1 VVGNPS
7 SEHSER
13 ELRAITGMALL
24 ALLGWTL
31 VVGGSILWNLW
42 YERQEHRAL
51 AEIEISLGVPQE
63 HIAGHMEADRQLL
76 TGLGLTH
83 GVIWLLGAG
92 MIGFARSR
100 ARRHVLEWRDDSQ
113 RRRLSAQVFDQTA
126 EGIVITDT
134 ERRIISVN
142 RAFTEITGYP
152 AEEVLG
158 RDPKLLQ
165 SGRHD
170 GEFYR
175 QLWQQLEDE
184 GLWRGEIW
192 NRRKNGE
199 LYPEWLAINVV
210 RDADGRPEHYIGIF
224 SDISRQKRD
233 AERIRFLAYYDAL
246 TGLPNRTLLA
256 DRVGKAIA
264 AAKRHQKRL
273 ALLFMDLDGFK
284 HINDSLGHLAGDNVL
299 RLVGER
305 LKRLTRSSDTLA
317 RFGGDEF
324 VLLLNDVAGPEG
336 IAAVA
341 RRCVDSLAEPLELD
355 GQEIRITP
363 SIGISVCPNDGDTL
377 DTLVK
382 NADTAMY
389 HAKAAG
395 RNQYRFFEAEMNA
408 RVISRAKLGN
418 ALRRAIEGGEL
429 LLHYQP
435 QADIVTGEIVGL
447 EALVRWQHPELG
459 LVSPAD
465 FVPVAEELGLIGLL
479 GDWVLNETCRQAV
492 AWQRAGLPHL
502 PVAVNLSALQLRSP
516 TFLQDVR
523 QALATSGLD
532 AHWLEFELT
541 ESVLMEQAETAV
553 QALSGLGELGIRV
566 AIDDFG
572 TGYSSLA
579 YLRRL
584 AIDKIKIDRSFVRDL
599 GVDAED
605 TVIVSTIIRMAH
617 SLKLRVIA
625 EGVETSEQLATLR
638 AHGCDEIQG
647 YYLSRPLPPDTLADF
662 VQERCA
668 A

>member
-1 VVGNPS
+1 MGNPS
-7 SEHSER
+7 KEHSTR
-13 ELRAITGMALL
+13 ELRTITAMALL
-24 ALLGWTL
+24 ALLGWSL
-31 VVGGSILWNLW
+31 VIGASLYWNLW
-42 YERQEHRAL
+42 YEEQEHRAL
-51 AEIEISLGVPQE
+51 AEVEISFGVPRDHVAR
-63 HIAGHMEADRQLL
+63 HIAADRRLL

-83 GVIWLLGAG
+83 GVIWLIGAAT
-92 MIGFARSR
+92 IGFARSR
-100 ARRHVLEWRDDSQ
+100 ARGHLRAWRHDEQS
-113 RRRLSAQVFDQTA
+113 RRLSAQVFDQTA
-126 EGIVITDT
+126 EGIVITAADGK
-134 ERRIISVN
+134 IISVN

-152 AEEVLG
+152 PDEVLG

-170 GEFYR
+170 AEFYR
-175 QLWQQLEDE
+175 QFWQQLEAE
-184 GLWRGEIW
+184 GHWRGEIW
-192 NRRKNGE
+192 NRRKSGE

-210 RDADGRPEHYIGIF
+210 RGADGRPQHYIGIF

-256 DRVGKAIA
+256 DRVAKAIA
-264 AAKRHQKRL
+264 AAHRRQTRL

-284 HINDSLGHLAGDNVL
+284 HINDSLGHLTGDGVL
-299 RLVGER
+299 RQVGER
-305 LKRLTRSSDTLA
+305 LKRLTRASDTLA

-324 VLLLNDVAGPEG
+324 VLLLNDVEGPEG

-341 RRCVDSLAEPLELD
+341 QRCLDALAAPLALED
-355 GQEIRITP
+355 HEIGITP
-363 SIGISVCPNDGDTL
+363 SIGISVYPDDGKDL
-377 DTLVK
+377 DELVK

-389 HAKAAG
+389 HAKEAG
-395 RNQYRFFEAEMNA
+395 RNQYRFFEAAMNA
-408 RVISRAKLGN
+408 RVTSRGVLASD
-418 ALRRAIEGGEL
+418 LRRAIERNEL
-429 LLHYQP
+429 RLHYQP
-435 QADIVTGEIVGL
+435 QADIATGEIVGI

-465 FVPVAEELGLIGLL
+465 FIPVAEELGLIGLL

-516 TFLQDVR
+516 TFLESVR
-523 QALATSGLD
+523 RALATSGLE

-541 ESVLMEQAETAV
+541 ESVLMQQAETAV
-553 QALSGLGELGIRV
+553 KTLSGLSELKIRV

-625 EGVETSEQLATLR
+625 EGVETSEQLAALR
-638 AHGCDEIQG
+638 AQGCDEIQG
-647 YYLSRPLPPDTLADF
+647 YYFSRPLPPDALAEF
-662 VQERCA
+662 VQERYA

>member
-1 VVGNPS
+1 VGTLS
-7 SEHSER
+7 TEHNTR
-13 ELRAITGMALL
+13 ELRTITAMALL
-24 ALLGWTL
+24 ALLGWSL
-31 VVGGSILWNLW
+31 VIGASLYWNLW
-42 YERQEHRAL
+42 YEEQEHRVL
-51 AEIEISLGVPQE
+51 AEVEISLGVPRDHVAR
-63 HIAGHMEADRQLL
+63 HIEADRQLL

-83 GVIWLLGAG
+83 GVIWLLGAA

-100 ARRHVLEWRDDSQ
+100 ARGHVRAWRTDEQS
-113 RRRLSAQVFDQTA
+113 RRLSAQVFDQTA
-126 EGIVITDT
+126 EGIVITDADG
-134 ERRIISVN
+134 RIISVN
-142 RAFTEITGYP
+142 AFTEITGYP
-152 AEEVLG
+152 PREVLG
-158 RDPKLLQ
+158 RDPKMLQ

-170 GEFYR
+170 VEFYR
-175 QLWQQLEDE
+175 QFWQQLETE
-184 GLWRGEIW
+184 GHWRGEIW
-192 NRRKNGE
+192 NRRKSGE

-210 RDADGRPEHYIGIF
+210 RDADGRPQHYIGIF

-256 DRVGKAIA
+256 DRVAKSIA
-264 AAKRHQKRL
+264 AAHRRQKRL

-284 HINDSLGHLAGDNVL
+284 HINDSLGHLAGDGVL
-299 RLVGER
+299 RQVGER
-305 LKRLTRSSDTLA
+305 LKRLTRASDTLA

-324 VLLLNDVAGPEG
+324 VLLLNDVEGPEG

-341 RRCVDSLAEPLELD
+341 QRCLDALATPLALED
-355 GQEIRITP
+355 HEIGITP
-363 SIGISVCPNDGDTL
+363 SIGISVYPDDGKDL
-377 DTLVK
+377 DELVK

-389 HAKAAG
+389 HAKEAG
-395 RNQYRFFEAEMNA
+395 RNQYRFFEAAMNA
-408 RVISRAKLGN
+408 RVTSRGVLASD
-418 ALRRAIEGGEL
+418 LRRAIEREEL
-429 LLHYQP
+429 RLHYQP
-435 QADIVTGEIVGL
+435 QADIATGEIVGI

-465 FVPVAEELGLIGLL
+465 FIPVAEELGLIGLL

-516 TFLQDVR
+516 TFLDSVR
-523 QALATSGLD
+523 RALATSGLE

-541 ESVLMEQAETAV
+541 ESVLMQQAETAV
-553 QALSGLGELGIRV
+553 KTLNGLSELGIRV

-625 EGVETSEQLATLR
+625 EGVETSEQLAALR

-647 YYLSRPLPPDTLADF
+647 YYFSRPLPPDALADF
-662 VQERCA
+662 VQERYA